1 MRPVGIILVGL
12 IILLRGIEP
21 FVWLPGTIILYST
34 IIKNTNNMYS
44 LDCPYFE
51 KYFKTVNE
59 LISYIIES
67 GMDPNYEITWE
78 DDGIGEL
85 AIDYI
90 SF

>member
-1 MRPVGIILVGL
+1 
-12 IILLRGIEP
+12 
-21 FVWLPGTIILYST
+21 
-34 IIKNTNNMYS
+34 MYS

-67 GMDPNYEITWE
+67 GMDPNYEITWN

-85 AIDYI
+85 AIEI
-90 SF
+90 GRAHV

>member
-21 FVWLPGTIILYST
+21 FVWLPCPVLLYLV

>member
-21 FVWLPGTIILYST
+21 LVWLPCLVLLYLV

>member
-1 MRPVGIILVGL
+1 M
-12 IILLRGIEP
+12 
-21 FVWLPGTIILYST
+21 LYSA

-59 LISYIIES
+59 LISYVIES
-67 GMDPNYEITWE
+67 GMDPNYEITKN

>member
-1 MRPVGIILVGL
+1 MHLSYSYKDEIFWIQNFLSYDHYKL
-12 IILLRGIEP
+12 IH
-21 FVWLPGTIILYST
+21 SA

-59 LISYIIES
+59 LISYVIES
-67 GMDPNYEITWE
+67 GMDPNYEITKN

>member
-1 MRPVGIILVGL
+1 MRPVGITLVGL

-21 FVWLPGTIILYST
+21 LVWLPGTVMLYSI
-34 IIKNTNNMYS
+34 IIKNKNNMYS

-59 LISYIIES
+59 LISYIIEY
-67 GMDPNYEITWE
+67 GMDPNYEITKN

>member
-1 MRPVGIILVGL
+1 MRPVGITLVGL
-12 IILLRGIEP
+12 KTLLKDIEP
-21 FVWLPGTIILYST
+21 LVWLREIRTLYSA

-59 LISYIIES
+59 LISYVIES
-67 GMDPNYEITWE
+67 GMDPNYEITKN

>member
-1 MRPVGIILVGL
+1 M
-12 IILLRGIEP
+12 
-21 FVWLPGTIILYST
+21 LYSA

-90 SF
+90 SFLPFVWLPCSVVLYSGI